1 MYSSYKKQKKLFE
14 NWRRYVKEEQEK
26 EGLSDFLNLPLG
38 SFVEKMNSMQKETL
52 KNIFSGLKDGA
63 GEDDAVI
70 IKETTVKASALRPT
84 QSEVVFGKSIPFA
97 LQRPEMFMEYY
108 SSNGPFQVGP
118 PNNNAIVTFKG
129 KFILDG
135 HHRWSSLYCVN
146 PDASLATFDIS
157 APVSPLTA
165 LKLMQASIKHYIG
178 AKKIPSNKGGGVN
191 LFTIDQDT
199 LFAQVERYMTP
210 QLAQKYMDLGLM
222 DALKEDIETG
232 RQQRR
237 LANPDREQTGMITSV
252 VQTLQ
257 GIYLENII
265 RMQSNNKPVKG
276 ATPRPPMPQ
285 TDSPAGS
292 NVKAGGGTPAAL
304 EPLEKGIIDFRSPF
318 VSDEK

>member
-1 MYSSYKKQKKLFE
+1 MYSSYKKQKNLFE
-14 NWRRYVKEEQEK
+14 NWRRFINEEQEVQY
-26 EGLSDFLNLPLG
+26 LSDIINLPLS
-38 SFVEKMNSMQKETL
+38 SFVQKMNSMQKETL

-63 GEDDAVI
+63 QEEDMVI
-70 IKETTVKASALRPT
+70 IKQTTVKASALRPT

-108 SSNGPFQVGP
+108 TKDGPFKVGP

-165 LKLMQASIKHYIG
+165 LKLMQASIKNYIG
-178 AKKIPSNKGGGVN
+178 KKKIPSNKGGGVN
-191 LFTIDQDT
+191 LFTIDQET
-199 LFAQVERYMTP
+199 LFAEVERYVTP
-210 QLAQKYMDLGLM
+210 QLAQQYINLGLM
-222 DALKEDIETG
+222 DSLNEDIETG
-232 RQQRR
+232 REQRR
-237 LANPDREQTGMITSV
+237 IQNPDREEVGQLASV

-257 GIYLENII
+257 GIYLENVT
-265 RMQSNNKPVKG
+265 RMQTKNKPVSG

-292 NVKAGGGTPAAL
+292 NVKVGGGTPAAL
-304 EPLEKGIIDFRSPF
+304 KPLEKGMIDFRSPF
-318 VSDEK
+318 AKEK